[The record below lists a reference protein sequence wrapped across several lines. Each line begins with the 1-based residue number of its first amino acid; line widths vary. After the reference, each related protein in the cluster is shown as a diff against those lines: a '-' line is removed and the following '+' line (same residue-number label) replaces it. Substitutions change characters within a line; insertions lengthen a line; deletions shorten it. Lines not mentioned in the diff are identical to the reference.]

1 MKTGKILK
9 KVRGIF
15 IKNENEIETM
25 AIANGMV
32 SRILDELVANVQAG
46 KSTMYYEEIVL
57 RMCKEFN
64 VRPAF
69 KGLYGFPCALCI
81 SVNEVIVHGIPSDE
95 VILKEGD
102 IVSFDVGVHY
112 KGFYGDAA
120 RTAYVGMVSPEAE
133 RLVMTTYECLDRA
146 IAKVKPGNN
155 VLDIAFAVQSHAE
168 ENGYKVV
175 RRFVGH
181 GIGTS
186 PHEKPEIPNFVPAN
200 NQCSLTLK
208 AGMVIS
214 IEPMIAIGTY
224 DVEILK
230 DGWTAVTKDR
240 SLAAHCEHT
249 VAVTSNGVRILSLSE
264 NYKM

>member
-1 MKTGKILK
+1 MK

-32 SRILDELVANVQAG
+32 SRILDELMANVEVG
-46 KSTMYYEEIVL
+46 RSTMFYEEIVL
-57 RMCKEFN
+57 RMCEEFG

-81 SVNEVIVHGIPSDE
+81 SVNEVIVHGIPSHD

-102 IVSFDVGVHY
+102 LVSFDVGVHY

-133 RLVMTTYECLDRA
+133 RLVMTTYECLERA

-155 VLDIAFAVQSHAE
+155 ILDLAFAVQSYAE
-168 ENGYKVV
+168 DKGYKVV

-181 GIGTS
+181 GIGSS
-186 PHEKPEIPNFVPAN
+186 PHEKPEVPNFVPAD
-200 NQCSLTLK
+200 NQCSVVLK
-208 AGMVIS
+208 AGMVIA
-214 IEPMIAIGTY
+214 IEPMLAIGTY

-240 SLAAHCEHT
+240 SLAAHWEHS
-249 VAVTSNGVRILSLSE
+249 VAVTSKGARILSLSE
-264 NYKM
+264 NYKK